1 MNPAKARTAE
11 TPSDGLEGVDVRIM
25 VRKAVEDTLG
35 TEGPSLLNIVRQL
48 NELGQNR
55 ARSLVEELL
64 KIREY
69 RKQN

>member
-1 MNPAKARTAE
+1 M
-11 TPSDGLEGVDVRIM
+11 EGVDVRIM
-25 VRKAVEDTLG
+25 VRKAVADTLG
-35 TEGPSLLNIVRQL
+35 TEGLSLLNIVRQL